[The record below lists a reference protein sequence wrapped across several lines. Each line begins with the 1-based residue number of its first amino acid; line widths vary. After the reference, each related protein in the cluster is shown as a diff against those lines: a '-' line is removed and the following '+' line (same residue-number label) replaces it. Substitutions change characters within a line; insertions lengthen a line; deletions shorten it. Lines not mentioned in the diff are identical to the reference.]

1 MLSLE
6 SSVSV
11 NHLQLFFFC
20 TRIELC
26 KDAFKV
32 FFKKT
37 QKGGGQKRKYFFFSH
52 PAAEIPSCIFG
63 KLGQSNLLTM

>member
-11 NHLQLFFFC
+11 NHLQLFFFY
-20 TRIELC
+20 TRIGLC

-32 FFKKT
+32 FFKKNP
-37 QKGGGQKRKYFFFSH
+37 KGWGAKKETFFFSR